1 MILWA
6 VILSL
11 TKPGPRGKAVVA
23 EEAGADV
30 AALAVEGAEAVPE
43 AVEGAAAVAVAGTAT
58 VEIAVAVEAAIA
70 AGRCASSFT
79 TNLSYS
85 LAGS

>member
-1 MILWA
+1 M
-6 VILSL
+6 
-11 TKPGPRGKAVVA
+11 A

-30 AALAVEGAEAVPE
+30 ADLVVEGAVGVGE
-43 AVEGAAAVAVAGTAT
+43 AVEVVEAVGEAGTAT
-58 VEIAVAVEAAIA
+58 VEIAVAVEAATA
-70 AGRCASSFT
+70 AGRCASDDFT